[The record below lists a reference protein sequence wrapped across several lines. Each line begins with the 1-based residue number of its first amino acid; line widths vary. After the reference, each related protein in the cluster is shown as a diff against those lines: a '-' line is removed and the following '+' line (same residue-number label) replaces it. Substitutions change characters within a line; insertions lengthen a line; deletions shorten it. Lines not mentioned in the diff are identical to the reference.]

1 MNAWSFV
8 LVAAICLVAT
18 AEPTEAGCRRCC
30 RILCHCGQQKAT
42 TDGGSSE
49 ASQPKAS
56 ASNVPGAGQSPQPI
70 MTSGTGSG
78 VTTSSTGLD
87 KSVDVR
93 MKRIEECVN
102 RLDRLERLPTNMREL
117 ELSTYDKEAALAGI
131 FIHQATGRFIDRVE
145 DRLIDRVADMIFGQ
159 SLGEPYRPKK
169 NAIDDVLPPVE
180 PPPVNLPN
188 GDHLTTAVRQA
199 VTDAINSPD
208 FRKTIDSSFKS
219 AIKESYQSDDF
230 KNAVKAVI
238 GK

>member
-1 MNAWSFV
+1 MNAWSLV
-8 LVAAICLVAT
+8 LVAAICLVST

-30 RILCHCGQQKAT
+30 RILCHCGQQKA

-70 MTSGTGSG
+70 MTSGTGSD
-78 VTTSSTGLD
+78 VSTSSTDLVAID
-87 KSVDVR
+87 NR
-93 MKRIEECVN
+93 LKRIEKMLNIKPQTEADTNDQEAAVVGIILE
-102 RLDRLERLPTNMREL
+102 RLAGRIFDRVDSKLDRLIN
-117 ELSTYDKEAALAGI
+117 D
-131 FIHQATGRFIDRVE
+131 
-145 DRLIDRVADMIFGQ
+145 
-159 SLGEPYRPKK
+159 SLDE
-169 NAIDDVLPPVE
+169 VLPPVE
-180 PPPVNLPN
+180 PPPVKLPN
-188 GDHLTTAVRQA
+188 GDHLTTTVRQA

-238 GK
+238 AK